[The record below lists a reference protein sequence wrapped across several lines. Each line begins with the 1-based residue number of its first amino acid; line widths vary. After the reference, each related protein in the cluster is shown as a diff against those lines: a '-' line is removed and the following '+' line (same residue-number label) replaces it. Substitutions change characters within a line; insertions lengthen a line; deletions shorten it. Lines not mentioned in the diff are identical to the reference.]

1 MISRGAYPVRKA
13 GIKGWMKD
21 LRIEDAEI
29 ENTDPPWFRLRAVA
43 VHLYTASG
51 AVLALLILI
60 AAYEGDAV
68 RALWLMLASL
78 LIDSTDGLLA
88 RRLRVSEA
96 LPFFDGALLDN
107 IVDYMTYVFAPMV
120 LLWSGG
126 YLPEGTF
133 GVMLAALPLVASS
146 YQFCRVDAKTDD
158 HFFLGFPSYFNVV
171 AFYAIVFE
179 PGEGTLASVLVVCS
193 VLVFVPIRY
202 VYPTRTVALRRLTLF
217 LSGLWLMSYA
227 AILVQMPEEV
237 EPLFLGFSVL
247 YLFYY
252 FGLSFYLSAKMLE
265 EHQEQGVAESR
276 DGRLRRGI
284 RVRNRPKTFKHGPNA
299 SLSDDSSLRR

>member
-1 MISRGAYPVRKA
+1 VN
-13 GIKGWMKD
+13 KD
-21 LRIEDAEI
+21 LSVEDAEL
-29 ENTDPPWFRLRAVA
+29 ENVDPPWFRLRAVA

-51 AVLALLILI
+51 AVLALLILV
-60 AAYEGDAV
+60 AAYNGDAV

-78 LIDSTDGLLA
+78 IIDSTDGLLA

-96 LPFFDGALLDN
+96 LPFFDGAMLDN

-126 YLPEGTF
+126 YLPEGTT
-133 GVMLAALPLVASS
+133 GVAFAALPLLASS

-179 PGEGTLASVLVVCS
+179 PGSATLAAVLVACS
-193 VLVFVPIRY
+193 LLVFVPIRY
-202 VYPTRTVALRRLTLF
+202 VYPTRTIAFRKLSLALT
-217 LSGLWLMSYA
+217 GLWLVSYA
-227 AILVQMPEEV
+227 LILLEMPEPD
-237 EPLFLGFSVL
+237 PLILSFSVL

-252 FGLSFYLSAKMLE
+252 FGLSFYLSARMLE
-265 EHQEQGVAESR
+265 ERRTQETEA
-276 DGRLRRGI
+276 
-284 RVRNRPKTFKHGPNA
+284 
-299 SLSDDSSLRR
+299 

>member
-1 MISRGAYPVRKA
+1 ME
-13 GIKGWMKD
+13 D
-21 LRIEDAEI
+21 LSVEDAEL
-29 ENTDPPWFRLRAVA
+29 ENVDPPWFRLRAVA

-51 AVLALLILI
+51 AVLALLILV
-60 AAYEGDAV
+60 AAYNGDAV

-78 LIDSTDGLLA
+78 IIDSTDGLLA

-96 LPFFDGALLDN
+96 LPFFDGAMLDN

-126 YLPEGTF
+126 YLPAGTP
-133 GVMLAALPLVASS
+133 GVVFAALPLLASS

-179 PGEGTLASVLVVCS
+179 PGPAALAAVLAACS
-193 VLVFVPIRY
+193 LLVFVPIRY
-202 VYPTRTVALRRLTLF
+202 VYPTRTIAFRKISLALTA
-217 LSGLWLMSYA
+217 LWLVSYA
-227 AILVQMPEEV
+227 LILLEMPDPD
-237 EPLFLGFSVL
+237 PLVLSFSIL

-252 FGLSFYLSAKMLE
+252 FGLSLYLSSKMPGT
-265 EHQEQGVAESR
+265 QRAEQPEA
-276 DGRLRRGI
+276 
-284 RVRNRPKTFKHGPNA
+284 
-299 SLSDDSSLRR
+299 

>member
-1 MISRGAYPVRKA
+1 ME
-13 GIKGWMKD
+13 D
-21 LRIEDAEI
+21 LSVEDAEL
-29 ENTDPPWFRLRAVA
+29 ENVDPPWFRLRAVA

-51 AVLALLILI
+51 AVLALLILV
-60 AAYEGDAV
+60 AAYNGDAV

-78 LIDSTDGLLA
+78 IIDSTDGLLA

-96 LPFFDGALLDN
+96 LPFFDGAMLDN

-126 YLPEGTF
+126 YLPAGTT
-133 GVMLAALPLVASS
+133 GVVLAALPILASS

-179 PGEGTLASVLVVCS
+179 PGPGTLAAMLAACS
-193 VLVFVPIRY
+193 LLVFVPIRY
-202 VYPTRTVALRRLTLF
+202 VYPTRTIAFRKLSLALTA
-217 LSGLWLMSYA
+217 LWLTSYA
-227 AILVQMPEEV
+227 LILMEMPAPD
-237 EPLFLGFSVL
+237 PLILSFSIL

-252 FGLSFYLSAKMLE
+252 FGLSFYLSSKLLE
-265 EHQEQGVAESR
+265 AHREQQATE
-276 DGRLRRGI
+276 
-284 RVRNRPKTFKHGPNA
+284 
-299 SLSDDSSLRR
+299 

>member
-1 MISRGAYPVRKA
+1 ME
-13 GIKGWMKD
+13 D

-51 AVLALLILI
+51 AVLALLILV
-60 AAYEGDAV
+60 AAFQNEAV

-88 RRLRVSEA
+88 RRFRVNEA

-107 IVDYMTYVFAPMV
+107 IVDYMTYVFAPIV

-126 YLPEGTF
+126 YLPAGTS
-133 GVMLAALPLVASS
+133 GVVFAALPLLASS
-146 YQFCRVDAKTDD
+146 YQFCRVDAKTED

-179 PGEGTLASVLVVCS
+179 PGEGALAAVLVVCLL
-193 VLVFVPIRY
+193 LVFVPIRY
-202 VYPTRTVALRRLTLF
+202 VYPTRTLAFRKLSLTLTT
-217 LSGLWLMSYA
+217 LWLISYA
-227 AILVQMPEEV
+227 AILLQMPEPD
-237 EPLFLGFSVL
+237 PLLLGFSIL

-252 FGLSFYLSAKMLE
+252 FGLSLYLTGKMLE
-265 EHQEQGVAESR
+265 A
-276 DGRLRRGI
+276 RGAHE
-284 RVRNRPKTFKHGPNA
+284 TTE
-299 SLSDDSSLRR
+299 